1 MDPLL
6 KANWKIDLIDWL
18 VLKRTPYRKFF
29 RRARNRVRKGVGT
42 ETVNASADLV
52 VELSIEGALETE
64 LKWRDR
70 KSTRLNSS
78 HVAISYAV
86 FCLKK
91 KIIRTNNNV

>member
-42 ETVNASADLV
+42 ETVNASADLA

-64 LKWRDR
+64 LKWSKQAANTW
-70 KSTRLNSS
+70 KSGESEKEIGRASCREG
-78 HVAISYAV
+78 VEQWE
-86 FCLKK
+86 KD
-91 KIIRTNNNV
+91 